1 MCIRDSSITRGEGTP
16 SPQGGWRFQINHPGI
31 TPNNGPYEI
40 EVFFD
45 LNNNQIIDDGE
56 PYRYI
61 PEVYTND
68 QGNEYI
74 SLDLFYGDEEEPE
87 STVEIVYIDPPIDV
101 YEGND
106 AEIRVGIATEEQIVG
121 VKFDYFIGA
130 SNLYSIPLSSVGDA
144 LGGGDWTGFIPSDD
158 VTLNGIIGR
167 VIVEDIFGYITE
179 SDEVNIDVLYED
191 FFVTNKQYLAQEVF
205 QKFNALDIR

>member
-1 MCIRDSSITRGEGTP
+1 M
-16 SPQGGWRFQINHPGI
+16 
-31 TPNNGPYEI
+31 
-40 EVFFD
+40 
-45 LNNNQIIDDGE
+45 IDDGE

-121 VKFDYFIGA
+121 VKFDYFIGE
-130 SNLYSIPLSSVGDA
+130 SNLYSIPLSGVGDA
-144 LGGGDWTGFIPSDD
+144 LGGDWTGIIPSDD

-167 VIVEDIFGYITE
+167 IIVEDIFGYITE
-179 SDEVNIDVLYED
+179 SDDINIDVLYEE
-191 FFVTNKQYLAQEVF
+191 FFVANTGSKSYKMISVPGYLDRGNSLF
-205 QKFNALDIR
+205 DALGEQNPEEWRTFRWENGSYVESAKRRRFSRSTL